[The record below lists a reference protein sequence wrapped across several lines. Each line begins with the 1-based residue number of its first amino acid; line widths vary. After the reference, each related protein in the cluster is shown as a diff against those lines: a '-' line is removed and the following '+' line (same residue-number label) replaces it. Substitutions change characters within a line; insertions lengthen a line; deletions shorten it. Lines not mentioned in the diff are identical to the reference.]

1 MASASTRSSGFCSSH
16 QSSSI
21 NHQLRKFTDPR
32 SLGQSL
38 NNVLSFNE
46 TLSLPLQYWTQLE
59 VSLGAIS
66 RTREFTHRTP
76 TEPNPLSPISLLH
89 NWPAHSSIE
98 TRNLGASYTSPT
110 LALDN
115 TTIFMHTNEKIGFC
129 DRSDSGKS
137 SLLSCLLRLL
147 EAPSGPITIDSIE
160 LSNIEHHTLRERLLT
175 VPQDAFLTQHTIRY
189 NLDPLT
195 QYTDAQII
203 AGPSSPPSTQSPPL
217 TFSPKG
223 EKKKQL
229 FGLARMILRTSHR
242 EGAGGILLLDE
253 AKSNI
258 DRETDEVMQR
268 IIREVLRGYTIL
280 VVAHRLD
287 SIMDSEPIVVLQR
300 GRIVE
305 VGGPGELLGREGAFA
320 GLYGVGGRERES
332 SG

>member
-1 MASASTRSSGFCSSH
+1 MASASTRSSGFCTSH
-16 QSSSI
+16 HSSSI
-21 NHQLRKFTDPR
+21 KHQLRKFTDPR

-115 TTIFMHTNEKIGFC
+115 TTLFIHAGEKIGFC
-129 DRSDSGKS
+129 DRSGSGKS

-160 LSNIEHHTLRERLLT
+160 LSKIEHHTLRERLLT

-203 AGPSSPPSTQSPPL
+203 AG
-217 TFSPKG
+217 G
-223 EKKKQL
+223 KKKQL

-253 AKSNI
+253 ATSNI
-258 DRETDEVMQR
+258 DRETDEVTQR

-287 SIMDSEPIVVLQR
+287 RIMDSEPIVVLQR

-320 GLYGVGGRERES
+320 GLYGVGGKERES

>member
-1 MASASTRSSGFCSSH
+1 MASASARSSGFCSSH

-147 EAPSGPITIDSIE
+147 EAPQRT
-160 LSNIEHHTLRERLLT
+160 HHNRQYRTL
-175 VPQDAFLTQHTIRY
+175 QHR
-189 NLDPLT
+189 
-195 QYTDAQII
+195 ASH
-203 AGPSSPPSTQSPPL
+203 SSRT
-217 TFSPKG
+217 
-223 EKKKQL
+223 
-229 FGLARMILRTSHR
+229 TSHCPPR
-242 EGAGGILLLDE
+242 CIFNPAHHPLQSRPFNPIHRCPNHRWSLLSPLNTITPSNFLSQGG
-253 AKSNI
+253 
-258 DRETDEVMQR
+258 
-268 IIREVLRGYTIL
+268 
-280 VVAHRLD
+280 
-287 SIMDSEPIVVLQR
+287 
-300 GRIVE
+300 
-305 VGGPGELLGREGAFA
+305 GGKNSYLGSRA
-320 GLYGVGGRERES
+320 
-332 SG
+332 

>member
-1 MASASTRSSGFCSSH
+1 MASASARSSGFCSSH

-203 AGPSSPPSTQSPPL
+203 AGPSSPPQHNHPL
-217 TFSPKG
+217 
-223 EKKKQL
+223 
-229 FGLARMILRTSHR
+229 
-242 EGAGGILLLDE
+242 
-253 AKSNI
+253 
-258 DRETDEVMQR
+258 
-268 IIREVLRGYTIL
+268 
-280 VVAHRLD
+280 
-287 SIMDSEPIVVLQR
+287 
-300 GRIVE
+300 
-305 VGGPGELLGREGAFA
+305 
-320 GLYGVGGRERES
+320 
-332 SG
+332 